1 MNTREIVVV
10 KLGGSLLDLREL
22 PERLAAALA
31 WLFPRRHLV
40 IGGGGGAADF
50 IRRLDHVHQWTR
62 DASHALALRSLDL
75 TASILASLVAGSI
88 VVEDRAGC
96 LAAWESG
103 RLPILA
109 PRRLLETEDRG
120 VDALPASWDVTT
132 DSIAARVARI
142 LGARTLLL
150 LKSVDPP
157 RAGNAEALVESGFVD
172 AFFPVA
178 ARGLASVW
186 TINLRDDPTKP
197 RPIAVE
203 AGDDPGT

>member
-40 IGGGGGAADF
+40 IVGGGGAADV
-50 IRRLDHVHQWTR
+50 IRRLDHVHQWTK
-62 DASHALALRSLDL
+62 DASHALAIRSLDL
-75 TASILASLVAGSI
+75 TASILASLVTGSI

-120 VDALPASWDVTT
+120 ADALPSSWDVTT

-157 RAGNAEALVESGFVD
+157 RDRKMQSLVDSGFVD
-172 AFFPVA
+172 AFFPIA
-178 ARGLASVW
+178 AESLASVW
-186 TINLRDDPTKP
+186 TINLRDDRSQPH
-197 RPIAVE
+197 PIAVE
-203 AGDDPGT
+203 AGDERGL